1 MTDIP
6 DPSRGDPGPDVPP
19 PRRVTVAHPRTL
31 AALRSGQT
39 PMDRPAY
46 VTDDL
51 GRQTPL
57 GDIYLR
63 SLMRSQLRLGL
74 AVVGALV
81 IVLGGL
87 PYLFL
92 FTPALR
98 DGTLA
103 GIPAA
108 WLVIG
113 VAVYPVIL
121 TLALV
126 CVRHAKRNERDFVEL
141 IERS

>member
-1 MTDIP
+1 MTAGQDR
-6 DPSRGDPGPDVPP
+6 SRGDPGTGEPP

-31 AALRSGQT
+31 AALGSGELAT
-39 PMDRPAY
+39 GHAP
-46 VTDDL
+46 VHDDL

-74 AVVGALV
+74 AVVGTLALV
-81 IVLGGL
+81 LGSL

-92 FTPALR
+92 MTPVLR

-103 GIPAA
+103 GIPVT

-126 CVRHAKRNERDFVEL
+126 CVRQARRNERDFVDL
-141 IERS
+141 IDRS

>member
-1 MTDIP
+1 MARP
-6 DPSRGDPGPDVPP
+6 
-19 PRRVTVAHPRTL
+19 
-31 AALRSGQT
+31 T
-39 PMDRPAY
+39 P

-51 GRQTPL
+51 GQQTAL

-81 IVLGGL
+81 ATLGGL
-87 PYLFL
+87 PFL
-92 FTPALR
+92 FEFTPVLR

-103 GIPAA
+103 GIPAP

-126 CVRHAKRNERDFVEL
+126 CVRHARRNERDFVYL

>member
-1 MTDIP
+1 MTKEHGR
-6 DPSRGDPGPDVPP
+6 SRSDAGTGGPRA
-19 PRRVTVAHPRTL
+19 RRVTVAHPKTL
-31 AALRSGQT
+31 AAIGSNERGDWHT
-39 PMDRPAY
+39 PAHE
-46 VTDDL
+46 DL
-51 GRQTPL
+51 GQQTAL

-74 AVVGALV
+74 GIVSVLV
-81 IVLGGL
+81 LVLGAL

-92 FTPALR
+92 MTPALR

-103 GIPAA
+103 GVPVA

-121 TLALV
+121 TLALF
-126 CVRHAKRNERDFVEL
+126 CVRQARRNERDFVDL
-141 IERS
+141 IDRS